1 MSPVR
6 SRKSKTVFLVVSAIF
21 LATFVG
27 TPSGDAAE
35 ISFNGPRP
43 FKLFVPSTYNASF
56 RAPLIIALHGYSQ
69 SGDKFEKY
77 LNLTPVAEARGI
89 LYVHPN
95 GTADKSGTRFWNATP
110 ECCDIHTPKVND
122 NSYLMSIIDQVSK
135 NYAVDPDRIY
145 IIGHSNGGFMANS
158 MACLHADRIAAI
170 VSMAG
175 GGYAKSS
182 MCKPSSPINILEIWG
197 TKDVTFAG
205 NHMMGKVI
213 PGAVKT
219 AAIWGALDH
228 CSKTTYLIPEK
239 LDLDS
244 KQKGSETTQRQFTEC
259 ADNAD
264 VEFWTIA
271 GAPHVPTLSKNFT
284 ADVVD
289 YLLAHPKVAAP
300 QPEPTTTQ
308 G

>member
-1 MSPVR
+1 MSPVKAA
-6 SRKSKTVFLVVSAIF
+6 SRKSVLLVVSGVLLAI
-21 LATFVG
+21 FVG
-27 TPSGDAAE
+27 TPSSNATDVTFGGA
-35 ISFNGPRP
+35 RP
-43 FKLFVPSTYNASF
+43 FKLFVPSSYNASF
-56 RAPLIIALHGYSQ
+56 PAPLIIALHGYAQ

-77 LNLTPVAEARGI
+77 LNLTPIAEARGI

-110 ECCDIHTPKVND
+110 ECCDIHTPKIDD
-122 NSYLMSIIDQVSK
+122 NKYLMSIIDEVSK
-135 NYAVDPDRIY
+135 SYSVDPDRIY

-158 MACLHADRIAAI
+158 MACLHADKIAAV

-175 GGYAKSS
+175 GGYARTSQ
-182 MCKPSSPINILEIWG
+182 CKPSVPINILEVWG
-197 TKDVTFAG
+197 TKDVTFTG

-219 AAIWGALDH
+219 AAIWGALNH
-228 CSKTTYLIPEK
+228 CSRNKYTLPDK

-244 KQKGSETTQRQFTEC
+244 KQNGSETTQYQYTEC
-259 ADNAD
+259 ASNAD

-271 GAPHVPTLSKNFT
+271 GAEHVPHLSKNFT
-284 ADVVD
+284 TAIVD
-289 YLLAHPKVAAP
+289 FLLAHPRVSSSPA
-300 QPEPTTTQ
+300 